1 MADILGKAGW
11 SWAASQPWILKGE
24 GPGLHQPDLLTY
36 FQTRLQAM
44 SEFNLPNRSSNSGR
58 LGGGKASNQY
68 RQCSHF
74 CRIRRSTRSL
84 RGSATTSS
92 RQTEKFRVN
101 PFAKLLL
108 CTTF

>member
-1 MADILGKAGW
+1 MKCWEIIADNLKKRRWSLG
-11 SWAASQPWILKGE
+11 WAQRWILKGE
-24 GPGLHQPDLLTY
+24 RSGLHQPDLLTY

-74 CRIRRSTRSL
+74 CGIS
-84 RGSATTSS
+84 
-92 RQTEKFRVN
+92 
-101 PFAKLLL
+101 
-108 CTTF
+108 